1 MTWAC
6 MRQQGNKLKPLSL
19 TSKTGTTAARSERT
33 KWTQCQEHLPH
44 HVVTRRKQHRP
55 GIASNMNTMLV
66 TTARSSAGLTKRN
79 HSPMR
84 YNLAKDTTTPQTDS
98 PQATSSQRTHIAR
111 TQGCGRMHPV
121 NRLVTTQNLHTQ
133 SVTTRRRCGR
143 DGKHEAPCELSAHRG
158 ISIATDQVES
168 TVSGAVSG
176 ARNGVR
182 LGAMEGWRHGR
193 GAGGL
198 GAVM

>member
-1 MTWAC
+1 MLQSQWLRRYVVCWLRWCYTEKATETRHRLELQYNAC
-6 MRQQGNKLKPLSL
+6 ANCKKHCRPYETKLYANATHPRKRQNKP
-19 TSKTGTTAARSERT
+19 TND
-33 KWTQCQEHLPH
+33 H
-44 HVVTRRKQHRP
+44 
-55 GIASNMNTMLV
+55 
-66 TTARSSAGLTKRN
+66 
-79 HSPMR
+79 
-84 YNLAKDTTTPQTDS
+84 TPNI
-98 PQATSSQRTHIAR
+98 SSQRLNVSR
-111 TQGCGRMHPV
+111 TQGRGHTRPV
-121 NRLVTTQNLHTQ
+121 NRRVTTQYLHTQ